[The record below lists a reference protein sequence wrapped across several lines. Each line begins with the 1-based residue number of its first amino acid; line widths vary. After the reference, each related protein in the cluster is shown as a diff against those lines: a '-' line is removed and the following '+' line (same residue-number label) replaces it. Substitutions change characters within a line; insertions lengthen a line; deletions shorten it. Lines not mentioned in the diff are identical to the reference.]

1 MRLHLAG
8 PGRWPS
14 RRLGL
19 RQTVTLAFAAGALVL
34 SALLSVG
41 TYLAVRN
48 YLVAERE
55 RAALGQGFANAA
67 YVRDGLRS
75 PGQDV
80 SDVLGTVSASP
91 DTTVFLRRG
100 TSWYSSSLTASSDQ
114 VPAGLQEA
122 VAAGGAALAWVRVDG
137 SPALV
142 VGTAVPAVDAEFYE
156 LARTSELTRTLTTLA
171 VALAG
176 FALLTTVA
184 GATLGR
190 WSTRRLLAPLDVVAA
205 ATARIAGGDLGTRL
219 PSTDD
224 PELVTIVGSFNAMVD
239 TLAERVRRD
248 ARFTA
253 DVSHE
258 LRSPLTTLTTA
269 VQVMQGRRAGMS
281 ASAQQ
286 ALDLLGDELAR
297 FRTVVEDLLEL
308 GRLDATVDGPQL
320 TPVRVGDLVREAL
333 TSNGRDTMVV
343 EDVPGAADLVVC
355 VDKQQMARLLVNLFV
370 NADVHGGGLDRVA
383 LAVAGRPDEVVEA
396 EIRVEDAGP
405 GVATAD
411 RERIFERFVR
421 GGSRG
426 SLAGS
431 GLGLSIVAETVRAHG
446 GSVRYVDRP
455 GGGARF
461 AIGVPLAT
469 AGAVP

>member
-1 MRLHLAG
+1 M
-8 PGRWPS
+8 
-14 RRLGL
+14 
-19 RQTVTLAFAAGALVL
+19 
-34 SALLSVG
+34 
-41 TYLAVRN
+41 
-48 YLVAERE
+48 
-55 RAALGQGFANAA
+55 
-67 YVRDGLRS
+67 
-75 PGQDV
+75 
-80 SDVLGTVSASP
+80 
-91 DTTVFLRRG
+91 
-100 TSWYSSSLTASSDQ
+100 
-114 VPAGLQEA
+114 
-122 VAAGGAALAWVRVDG
+122 AAGGAALEWVRVDG

-219 PSTDD
+219 PTTDD

-239 TLAERVRRD
+239 ALAERVRRD

-269 VQVMQGRRAGMS
+269 VQVMHARCGGMS
-281 ASAQQ
+281 PSAQQ
-286 ALDLLGDELAR
+286 ALDLLDDELTR
-297 FRTVVEDLLEL
+297 FRTVVEDLLKL
-308 GRLDATVDGPQL
+308 GRLDAAVDGPRV

-333 TSNGRDTMVV
+333 AANGRDIGVV
-343 EDVPGAADLVVC
+343 EDSRGAADLVVS
-355 VDKQQMARLLVNLFV
+355 VDKQLLARSLVNLFV
-370 NADVHGGGLDRVA
+370 NADVHGGGLHRIA
-383 LAVAGRPDEVVEA
+383 LGATTRSSTTVEA
-396 EIRVEDAGP
+396 EILVEDAGP
-405 GVATAD
+405 GVAMGD

-426 SLAGS
+426 SLPGS
-431 GLGLSIVAETVRAHG
+431 GLGLSLVAETVRAHS

-455 GGGARF
+455 GGGSCF
-461 AIGVPLAT
+461 VIGLPLAT
-469 AGAVP
+469 PESGR